1 MSLPRHLVLGVTA
14 AVAVGA
20 AAGGAAAQE
29 VQDVDVSATAE
40 AGSRQFFVE
49 DLSGVDLQTLDL
61 GTSGQG
67 QLFQVRV
74 KDSGFLS
81 PSAPFTASAEMTKL
95 YRKNSDGT
103 LTYTTNVDSSKI
115 EIGYLG
121 VPDVAGVAFGAVPT
135 VQLAGALPT
144 CDQLGTLLPLDSPL
158 RGGTLLGS
166 LTDPLNV
173 LLSSM
178 GLDEDAKPLCSAL
191 GGTSTTPLPVEQA
204 DAVLVQL
211 QEELL
216 QPALDAV
223 SSLPVDVGES
233 TEAGAFLEPSYLGT
247 GTDDPGKTTTP
258 ATKRKTLGGKPNSA
272 FDLIGHVSAVID
284 GQALFPAVEGG
295 EGLTTVSS
303 VVASLQAS
311 TDATVVAVGTAL
323 AGLSAADQ
331 TGVLSGLTNSTGPV
345 ATLVDAVL
353 KRVSGTYRSFPQLKA
368 DLTGAAVGD
377 YSGTLTVTFVQE

>member
-95 YRKNSDGT
+95 YKKNSDGT

-121 VPDVAGVAFGAVPT
+121 APDVAGVAFGAVPT
-135 VQLAGALPT
+135 VQLTGALPT

-158 RGGTLLGS
+158 R
-166 LTDPLNV
+166 
-173 LLSSM
+173 
-178 GLDEDAKPLCSAL
+178 
-191 GGTSTTPLPVEQA
+191 
-204 DAVLVQL
+204 
-211 QEELL
+211 
-216 QPALDAV
+216 
-223 SSLPVDVGES
+223 
-233 TEAGAFLEPSYLGT
+233 
-247 GTDDPGKTTTP
+247 
-258 ATKRKTLGGKPNSA
+258 
-272 FDLIGHVSAVID
+272 
-284 GQALFPAVEGG
+284 
-295 EGLTTVSS
+295 
-303 VVASLQAS
+303 
-311 TDATVVAVGTAL
+311 
-323 AGLSAADQ
+323 AARCWA
-331 TGVLSGLTNSTGPV
+331 P
-345 ATLVDAVL
+345 
-353 KRVSGTYRSFPQLKA
+353 
-368 DLTGAAVGD
+368 
-377 YSGTLTVTFVQE
+377 